1 MDRFADQGPG
11 QAFFVIGTG
20 AGRIMGVRGW
30 MVAGC
35 LLLAGCS
42 EEKSPP
48 VAWFLE
54 DSSRIY
60 STLRACDSVRSKPHY
75 SWCSNANMAAM
86 TLQRRFEEKERQERL
101 ERLNQAPY
109 RVKLIYW
116 YGLNP
121 DALSAVLEVCRNA
134 MERQM
139 LESDFGMACIMANQ
153 ARLSHIMGKLQ

>member
-1 MDRFADQGPG
+1 
-11 QAFFVIGTG
+11 
-20 AGRIMGVRGW
+20 MGVRGW

-54 DSSRIY
+54 DTSRLF
-60 STLRACDSVRSKPHY
+60 STLRACDSVKNKPHY
-75 SWCSNANMAAM
+75 SWCNNANLAAM
-86 TLQRRFEEKERQERL
+86 TLRQRSEERERRERL

-139 LESDFGMACIMANQ
+139 LESDFAMGCTLASQ
-153 ARLSHIMGKLQ
+153 ARLSNIMRKLQ